1 MQKNQ
6 MTSQSISLLTEI
18 KRAQSG
24 KAGAGTSEINSHR
37 KTVATLTSNS
47 ELEYCSLINRITAA
61 VETGG
66 VQAGTDFLPEMFAT
80 ADGFEKFLNELLNEL
95 DISYKRSVES
105 WGHSFKNILDATDEI
120 RQANESVN

>member
-24 KAGAGTSEINSHR
+24 KAGAGTGEINSHR

-61 VETGG
+61 VESGG

>member
-24 KAGAGTSEINSHR
+24 KVGAETGEINLHR